1 MRIPIIAVIIFAA
14 ITFLVTGFWDFLS
27 DAILPNTTWGQYSQS
42 FFENVLVE
50 AHGAVLDLLVVGVI
64 LYWFEQRRTRHD
76 QIRRL
81 EEELADLRL
90 YRAPDAPYRTLGT
103 IRRLLALDNS
113 KSLQISEMT
122 LSHLEL
128 KDLNL
133 SKCNMYATVFT
144 DSRIKNVCFEKC
156 SLDAAIFA
164 GVIMEQ
170 TLLTESSLKRA
181 KFQNAKL
188 NGLNL
193 TSCQIQNADFTN
205 ASMRSANFKGLD
217 CKGVVF
223 KNADLTSANFIGALN
238 LDPSTIAT
246 ARCIRGLKSDDS
258 RINAIVASHK
268 GK

>member
-1 MRIPIIAVIIFAA
+1 MRIPLIAVLTFAT
-14 ITFLVTGFWDFLS
+14 ITFLVTGFWDFVS
-27 DAILPNTTWGQYSQS
+27 DAILPNTIWGLYSRS

-64 LYWFEQRRTRHD
+64 LYWFEQRRARRD
-76 QIRRL
+76 QIGRL

-90 YRAPDAPYRTLGT
+90 YSAPDAPYRTLGT

-113 KSLQISEMT
+113 KALQISEMT

-133 SKCNMYATVFT
+133 SDCNMHATVFT
-144 DSRIKNVCFEKC
+144 DSRIRNVHFENC

-164 GVIMEQ
+164 GAIMEHTQ
-170 TLLTESSLKRA
+170 LTGSSLKRA

-188 NGLNL
+188 KGLNL
-193 TSCQIQNADFTN
+193 TSCQIQNADFTS
-205 ASMRSANFKGLD
+205 ASLRSANFKGLD

-223 KNADLTSANFIGALN
+223 KNADLTSTNFIGARN

-246 ARCIRGLKSDDS
+246 ARCIRSLKSDDP
-258 RINAIVASHK
+258 RITAIVAARK

>member
-1 MRIPIIAVIIFAA
+1 MRIPITAVIIFAV
-14 ITFLVTGFWDFLS
+14 IIFLVTGFWDS
-27 DAILPNTTWGQYSQS
+27 VSSSILPNMTWGLYSQS

-50 AHGAVLDLLVVGVI
+50 AHGAVLDLLIVGVI
-64 LYWFEQRRTRHD
+64 LYWFERRRSRRD
-76 QIRRL
+76 QIERL

-103 IRRLLALDNS
+103 IRRLLALDHS
-113 KSLQISEMT
+113 RPLQISEMT

-128 KDLNL
+128 KDLSL
-133 SKCNMYATVFT
+133 FECNMHATVFT
-144 DSRIKNVCFEKC
+144 DSRIKNVRFENC

-164 GVIMEQ
+164 GVIMEHTQ
-170 TLLTESSLKRA
+170 LTGSSLKRA

-205 ASMRSANFKGLD
+205 ATLRSANFKGLD

-223 KNADLTSANFIGALN
+223 KNADLTSTNFIGAIN
-238 LDPSTIAT
+238 LDPSAITT
-246 ARCIRGLKSDDS
+246 ARCIRGLKSDDP
-258 RINAIVASHK
+258 RISAAVAEYKSK
-268 GK
+268 

>member
-1 MRIPIIAVIIFAA
+1 MRIPIIAVLTFATII
-14 ITFLVTGFWDFLS
+14 FLVTGFWDFVS
-27 DAILPNTTWGQYSQS
+27 GAILPNTTWGLYSQS
-42 FFENVLVE
+42 FFENVLVG

-64 LYWFEQRRTRHD
+64 LYWFEQRRTRRD
-76 QIRRL
+76 QIGRL
-81 EEELADLRL
+81 DEELADLRL

-103 IRRLLALDNS
+103 MRRLLALDNS

-128 KDLNL
+128 KDLKL
-133 SKCNMYATVFT
+133 SKCDMYATVFT
-144 DSRIKNVCFEKC
+144 DSRIKKVCFEKC

-164 GVIMEQ
+164 GVIMEHS
-170 TLLTESSLKRA
+170 LLTESSLRRA

-193 TSCQIQNADFTN
+193 TSCQIQNADFTG
-205 ASMRSANFKGLD
+205 ASLRSANFKGLD
-217 CKGVVF
+217 CQGVVF

-238 LDPSTIAT
+238 LDPNAIAT
-246 ARCIRGLKSDDS
+246 ARCIRGLKSADP
-258 RINAIVASHK
+258 RISAIVAAHK